1 MTVIHRQQGAKDIL
15 QLDDRLIEIVES
27 EYPRFSATEMARR
40 RAAMTAAMRES
51 GVDHLLAYGAG
62 FRGGAVTWLS
72 RWLVTTEAQLV
83 MTPGER
89 DALAVQYFN
98 HVPLARRLAD
108 AEVSW
113 GGASTIQTTIRELER
128 RGAKPGRVG
137 LVGNMP
143 FAAYRA
149 LVAKF
154 GEPIDMNR
162 AYARLRLVKSAE
174 ELDWYH
180 IGSRLS
186 DLSIEA
192 LIRDIR
198 PGVTERDLGAIVE
211 GAYLPW
217 GGVNVIHFFA
227 VNPMRDPTYGVP
239 RQHPSTR
246 RVEKGDVIS
255 TEITAN
261 FWDYGGQVLRT
272 FSVGEELNPLFRD
285 LHAAAAAAFDAIVKV
300 MKPGTH
306 AAEIVRAAQ
315 VIEDAGFT
323 TYDDLVHGGGG
334 GYGPPVVGS
343 PSRQNEPIPDF
354 RLVPNML
361 VVVQPNVVTKD
372 ARAGVQMGECVLITE
387 TGAESLHTLPRGP
400 YRVG

>member
-1 MTVIHRQQGAKDIL
+1 MDRNAKDVL
-15 QLDDRLIEIVES
+15 RLDDRLIKIVES
-27 EYPRFSATEMARR
+27 DYPRFSEQEMTRR
-40 RAAMTAAMRES
+40 RKAVAAAMGEA
-51 GVDHLLAYGAG
+51 GIDHLVAHGGG
-62 FRGGAVTWLS
+62 FRGGPVTWLTQ
-72 RWLVTTEAQLV
+72 WLVTVEAQLV
-83 MTPGER
+83 HTPGQR
-89 DALAVQYFN
+89 DVIAVQYFN
-98 HVPLARRLAD
+98 HVPLARRLAP
-108 AEVSW
+108 ESEIRW
-113 GGASTIQTTIRELER
+113 GGRSTIETTIDELEH
-128 RGAKPGRVG
+128 RGAKQGKIGIVG
-137 LVGNMP
+137 SLP
-143 FAAYRA
+143 FGAYRA

-162 AYARLRLVKSAE
+162 AFARLRLVKSAE
-174 ELDWYH
+174 ELDWYR
-180 IGSRLS
+180 IGARLS

-192 LIRDIR
+192 LQREMR
-198 PGVTERDLGAIVE
+198 PGMNERDLGAIVE

-227 VNPMRDPTYGVP
+227 VNSMHDPVYGVP

-246 RVEKGDVIS
+246 PIQKGDVMS

-272 FSVGEELNPLFRD
+272 YAIGEELSPRFRD
-285 LHAAAAAAFDAIVKV
+285 LHAAADAAFDAILKI

-306 AAEIVRAAQ
+306 AEEIVRAAQ

-323 TYDDLVHGGGG
+323 TYDDLTHGGGG

-354 RLVPNML
+354 RLVPGML

-372 ARAGVQMGECVLITE
+372 ASAGIQMGECVLITD
-387 TGAESLHTLPRGP
+387 TAAESLHTVPRGP

>member
-1 MTVIHRQQGAKDIL
+1 MDRNAKDVL
-15 QLDDRLIEIVES
+15 RLDDRLIKIVES
-27 EYPRFSATEMARR
+27 DYPRFSEQEMTRR
-40 RAAMTAAMRES
+40 RKAVAAAMGEA
-51 GVDHLLAYGAG
+51 GIDHLVAHGGG
-62 FRGGAVTWLS
+62 FRGGPVTWLTQ
-72 RWLVTTEAQLV
+72 WLVTVEAQLV
-83 MTPGER
+83 HTPGQR
-89 DALAVQYFN
+89 DVIAVQYFN
-98 HVPLARRLAD
+98 HVPLARRLAP
-108 AEVSW
+108 ESEIRW
-113 GGASTIQTTIRELER
+113 GGRSTIETTIDELEH
-128 RGAKPGRVG
+128 RGAKQGKIGIVG
-137 LVGNMP
+137 SLP
-143 FAAYRA
+143 FGAYRA

-162 AYARLRLVKSAE
+162 AFARLRLVKSAE
-174 ELDWYH
+174 ELDWYR
-180 IGSRLS
+180 IGARLS

-192 LIRDIR
+192 LQREMR
-198 PGVTERDLGAIVE
+198 PGMNERDLGAIVE

-227 VNPMRDPTYGVP
+227 VNSMRDPVYGVP

-246 RVEKGDVIS
+246 PIQKGDVMS

-272 FSVGEELNPLFRD
+272 YAIGEELSPRFRD
-285 LHAAAAAAFDAIVKV
+285 LHAAADAAFDAMLKI

-306 AAEIVRAAQ
+306 AEEIVRAAQ

-323 TYDDLVHGGGG
+323 TYDDLTHGGGG

-354 RLVPNML
+354 RLVPGML

-372 ARAGVQMGECVLITE
+372 ASAGIQMGECVLITD
-387 TGAESLHTLPRGP
+387 TAAESLHTVPRGP